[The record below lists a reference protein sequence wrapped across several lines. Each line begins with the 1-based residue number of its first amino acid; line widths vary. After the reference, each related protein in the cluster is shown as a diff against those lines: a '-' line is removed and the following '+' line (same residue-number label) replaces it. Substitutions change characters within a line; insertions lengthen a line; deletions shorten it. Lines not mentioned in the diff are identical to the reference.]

1 MGLSASTNSDHFN
14 TICERIDRVRR
25 RWYLPIGLLAG
36 SLALSAC
43 YSGNSVN
50 PTVADN
56 GDSITNVSFQP
67 ISNTLSPD
75 YYVDI
80 LGQDGFTIAQ
90 TLPELQTLLTGPEGA
105 PDDVI
110 LESGTNDVFR
120 RTPTW
125 QADLD
130 TEASMVANTQCV
142 IFVNVSSH
150 ADYFNIQDGLPT
162 MVPSINAAM
171 AEEVATHPNFHLLD
185 WDAFIDEPGNYRAYI
200 DHSHYGLG
208 VHPNAAG
215 QQVLANMELQALQ
228 QDCA

>member
-1 MGLSASTNSDHFN
+1 M
-14 TICERIDRVRR
+14 RR
-25 RWYLPIGLLAG
+25 GWFFPIGLLAG

-43 YSGNSVN
+43 YSSNSVD

-56 GDSITNVSFQP
+56 GDSITNVSFHP

-75 YYVDI
+75 YSVDI

-90 TLPELQTLLTGPEGA
+90 TLPVLQTLLTGPEGA

-150 ADYFNIQDGLPT
+150 ADYFNIQDGLPP

-171 AEEVATHPNFHLLD
+171 AEEVAAHPNFHLLD
-185 WDAFIDEPGNYRAYI
+185 WDAFIDKPGNYGAYI
-200 DHSHYGLG
+200 YHSHYGLG

-215 QQVLANMELQALQ
+215 QQVLANLELQALQ
-228 QDCA
+228 QDCP